1 MAQSYLREEL
11 LLSNRLSK
19 AQQQTALLI
28 VLSNSNLS
36 FSQDLLPKLKNLL
49 QNPYLFTVPKFR
61 SCLFV

>member
-36 FSQDLLPKLKNLL
+36 FFQDLLPK
-49 QNPYLFTVPKFR
+49 FTH
-61 SCLFV
+61 

>member
-1 MAQSYLREEL
+1 MVTDTLKPPHDYLQWRGSYLREEL

-36 FSQDLLPKLKNLL
+36 FSNR
-49 QNPYLFTVPKFR
+49 V
-61 SCLFV
+61 